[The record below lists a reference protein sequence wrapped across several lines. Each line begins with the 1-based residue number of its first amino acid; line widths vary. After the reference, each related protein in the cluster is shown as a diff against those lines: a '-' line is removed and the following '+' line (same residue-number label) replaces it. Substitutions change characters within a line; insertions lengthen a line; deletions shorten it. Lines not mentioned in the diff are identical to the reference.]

1 VEYEI
6 FQYFRRALG
15 LGVESTKPFE
25 EFRADPEAEP
35 SGDSETD
42 PKGETTKEI
51 ALDPKGFC
59 KAKMAERTLIR

>member
-6 FQYFRRALG
+6 FQYFRRSRG
-15 LGVESTKPFE
+15 LDVESTKPFE

-42 PKGETTKEI
+42 PKGDTTKEV
-51 ALDPKGFC
+51 ALDPKGFG
-59 KAKMAERTLIR
+59 KAEMAERTLIR

>member
-15 LGVESTKPFE
+15 LGIESTKPFE
-25 EFRADPEAEP
+25 DFGADPKAEP

-51 ALDPKGFC
+51 ALDPKGFY
-59 KAKMAERTLIR
+59 KAKMAERILIR